1 MIELYEEVD
10 FLEALLGELDP
21 AVQRK
26 LIRERRR
33 ELITNISKYE
43 ADMDELYSQMERTEH
58 A

>member
-1 MIELYEEVD
+1 MIEMYEEVD

-21 AVQRK
+21 NVQRK

-33 ELITNISKYE
+33 ELMTHLSKYE
-43 ADMDELYSQMERTEH
+43 AEMDALYSEMKEPAH

>member
-1 MIELYEEVD
+1 MIEMYEEVD

-21 AVQRK
+21 NIQRK